1 MRRPS
6 SLKPVRMASLVA
18 VLAATAAPLHADAY
32 LTPFVGAAFG
42 GRTDDSKV
50 AFGGSVAFASRSGV
64 LGFGVDLGHIPDF
77 LGTTGVGNN
86 NVTTLMGNLMLLT
99 PGDTRLY
106 ASGGLGLMKTRVED
120 VDGLF
125 RVDSNDFG
133 VNLGGGVMLF
143 LGDTIGLR
151 ADVRYF
157 RSLTD
162 PEPDAEFDV
171 DLGDLDF
178 WQATGGITFRF

>member
-1 MRRPS
+1 MRLRS
-6 SLKPVRMASLVA
+6 SLIAITLLV
-18 VLAATAAPLHADAY
+18 ATAAPLHADGY
-32 LTPFVGAAFG
+32 LTPYVGAGFG
-42 GRTDDSKV
+42 GRTDDHKI
-50 AFGGSVAFASRSGV
+50 AYGGSLAFASERGV
-64 LGFGVDLGHIPDF
+64 LGIGVDLGYAPDF
-77 LGTTGVGNN
+77 IGTTGVGNN
-86 NVTTLMGNLMLLT
+86 NVTSLMGNLMFLT
-99 PGDTRLY
+99 PGRTRLY

-120 VDGLF
+120 AHGFF

-143 LGDTIGLR
+143 PGDAIGLR

-157 RSLTD
+157 RNLTD

-171 DLGDLDF
+171 DLGGLSF